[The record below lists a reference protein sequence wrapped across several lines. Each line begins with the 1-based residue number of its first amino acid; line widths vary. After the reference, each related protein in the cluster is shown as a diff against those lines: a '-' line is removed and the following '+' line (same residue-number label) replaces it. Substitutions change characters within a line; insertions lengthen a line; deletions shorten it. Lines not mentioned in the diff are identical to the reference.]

1 MCIKI
6 NAIINYE
13 IKTIV
18 DNKEKRK
25 NLKYLNL
32 QRSNDGIV
40 AYPAIESWVQY
51 GR

>member
-1 MCIKI
+1 MLYKKI

-18 DNKEKRK
+18 DNKEKGK

-32 QRSNDGIV
+32 
-40 AYPAIESWVQY
+40 
-51 GR
+51 

>member
-1 MCIKI
+1 MLFKKI
-6 NAIINYE
+6 NAIINDE
-13 IKTIV
+13 IKTVV

-32 QRSNDGIV
+32 QRSIDGM
-40 AYPAIESWVQY
+40 AIEGLVYY

>member
-1 MCIKI
+1 MFYTKI
-6 NAIINYE
+6 NAIINNE

-32 QRSNDGIV
+32 
-40 AYPAIESWVQY
+40 
-51 GR
+51 

>member
-1 MCIKI
+1 MLYTKI

-18 DNKEKRK
+18 DNREKRK
-25 NLKYLNL
+25 NLNL
-32 QRSNDGIV
+32 WRSNDGM
-40 AYPAIESWVQY
+40 AIEGWVYY

>member
-1 MCIKI
+1 MFYKKI
-6 NAIINYE
+6 NAIINNE

-32 QRSNDGIV
+32 
-40 AYPAIESWVQY
+40 
-51 GR
+51 